1 PELAPGGSHGAP
13 KPRVLAAR
21 PRGLLNGCRPAGDL
35 SLSRTLVLPWYQSA
49 ATGHAVAAATPLCG
63 VLAARPRGRRFP
75 APRRPGSPPSDLGR
89 QPSIWRR
96 LKRAGGCHS
105 PLSQPDVADD
115 AYGSTRRGPQ

>member
-21 PRGLLNGCRPAGDL
+21 PRGLLNGCRPAGDP
-35 SLSRTLVLPWYQSA
+35 SLSRTLVLLWYQSA

-96 LKRAGGCHS
+96 LKRAGGCPSPFFPTHS
-105 PLSQPDVADD
+105 AGSAD
-115 AYGSTRRGPQ
+115 GLKRRGA